1 MKQPPDIQKLEAM
14 LRSGKLAA
22 HGFMGND
29 PRSLNEIIDADA
41 AVLANLG
48 VTALELARRM
58 QNLTDLARPYL
69 GNFVT
74 AGSLEVAVV
83 DYPGKLVCPW
93 PHSGPIAKRIT
104 TIRHLPTGRSLRW
117 SDLNIHLIEEHGF
130 FEGKGSPFRLEPA
143 ELVEMLA

>member
-1 MKQPPDIQKLEAM
+1 MKQPPDMQKLEAM

-22 HGFMGND
+22 HGFMGDD
-29 PRSLNEIIDADA
+29 PRSLCEIIDADGA
-41 AVLANLG
+41 ELARRG

-69 GNFVT
+69 GNFIT

-93 PHSGPIAKRIT
+93 PHPGRFAKRLT
-104 TIRHLPTGRSLRW
+104 TIRHQPTGRMLRW

-143 ELVEMLA
+143 ELVELLA

>member
-1 MKQPPDIQKLEAM
+1 MKQPPDMQKLEAM

-41 AVLANLG
+41 AELARLG

-58 QNLTDLARPYL
+58 QNITDAARPYL
-69 GNFVT
+69 GNYMTF
-74 AGSLEVAVV
+74 GSLEVSVV

-93 PHSGPIAKRIT
+93 PHP
-104 TIRHLPTGRSLRW
+104 
-117 SDLNIHLIEEHGF
+117 
-130 FEGKGSPFRLEPA
+130 
-143 ELVEMLA
+143 